1 MKSKPT
7 TPIPVRIS
15 DQTLKELE
23 RIGVEQDRAVGWLIR
38 FACDFL
44 VDAYKKD
51 PDVVRPAS
59 RLPSAPAPPFMAAI
73 AETEWFQKLVAKVAA
88 ELEAGLDQPAEL
100 AAEPKAEPKA
110 DLDRKPAARYR
121 LVLRDQSSPKGEAH
135 PAVAV
140 PETQISKHSVNH

>member
-88 ELEAGLDQPAEL
+88 ELEAEP
-100 AAEPKAEPKA
+100 AAEMKAKPKAEPKA
-110 DLDRKPAARYR
+110 DLDRKPAGRYR
-121 LVLRDQSSPKGEAH
+121 LVLRDQSSSKGEAH

-140 PETQISKHSVNH
+140 PETQISKHSVKH